1 MNSGCHGHKGSF
13 SLLQWITKL
22 KCEKNKFAPFI
33 ASLWCIRAVSA
44 GILPLAFQHGY
55 QTLNT
60 WICSGALGRTGSTG
74 QKYHNRQS
82 RTCVLFLIQCLNC
95 CVTPNSTLFFLFW
108 GFPLCQDWFHS
119 TLGVTL
125 LVKGKEISIFRE
137 WLMWPILDVT
147 FSLRRITPLIKTC
160 FTLSYITAT
169 IGHMDHLNLEEKS
182 LTGELGASLSLFAHK
197 HFNYTTERV
206 AKATG
211 AFICFLW
218 SHTEQH
224 YLILRA
230 QFCFIYESSY
240 FKEEKKSELLK
251 KSSSFLS

>member
-1 MNSGCHGHKGSF
+1 MNSGCHGHYWELFPFVVNYKAEM
-13 SLLQWITKL
+13 W
-22 KCEKNKFAPFI
+22 KNKFAPFI

-44 GILPLAFQHGY
+44 SILPLAFQHKY
-55 QTLNT
+55 QALNT
-60 WICSGALGRTGSTG
+60 WICSGALRRIGSTG

-82 RTCVLFLIQCLNC
+82 RTCVLFLIQRLNC
-95 CVTPNSTLFFLFW
+95 CVTPNSTLLFLCW
-108 GFPLCQDWFHS
+108 GLPLCQDWFHP

-125 LVKGKEISIFRE
+125 LVKGKEICMFRE
-137 WLMWPILDVT
+137 WLIWPILEVI

-160 FTLSYITAT
+160 FTLSYIRA
-169 IGHMDHLNLEEKS
+169 IVGHMNHLNLEEKS
-182 LTGELGASLSLFAHK
+182 LTGELGASVSLFARK

-206 AKATG
+206 TKATG
-211 AFICFLW
+211 TFICFLW

-240 FKEEKKSELLK
+240 FKAEKHQ
-251 KSSSFLS
+251 SF

>member
-1 MNSGCHGHKGSF
+1 MHKGSF
-13 SLLQWITKL
+13 SWYSATGLSTRISDSEYLDLFRSSGENRFNRTEISQQTKQNLCFIPYSGPELLCDSKL
-22 KCEKNKFAPFI
+22 YF
-33 ASLWCIRAVSA
+33 
-44 GILPLAFQHGY
+44 
-55 QTLNT
+55 
-60 WICSGALGRTGSTG
+60 
-74 QKYHNRQS
+74 
-82 RTCVLFLIQCLNC
+82 
-95 CVTPNSTLFFLFW
+95 FFLCW
-108 GFPLCQDWFHS
+108 GFPLCQDWFHP

-169 IGHMDHLNLEEKS
+169 IGHTDHLNLEEKS

-240 FKEEKKSELLK
+240 FQEEKKIRASEEILQL
-251 KSSSFLS
+251 FILE